1 MAGRRLKWLVWVV
14 VLLIQSRRALE
25 LKGNMLNVGIRHLGL
40 AELV

>member
-1 MAGRRLKWLVWVV
+1 MAGMGRCIADSIAAR
-14 VLLIQSRRALE
+14 LE